1 MAYNHWF
8 VSRQKRQ
15 LTTILQSLVAYS
27 DVCIGR
33 VWNHDLQIELE
44 DVLGGR
50 EITEHGTL
58 RARRTGQGGGGT
70 RTLFKQMKDLGLVF
84 LEEENKKCR
93 LTLIGEEL
101 VKGNISFVEAMR
113 LQLKR
118 YQYPSAA
125 VWSGS
130 GSVDHN
136 FRVHPFQFMF
146 RLLRDPR
153 LENVLT
159 MDEMY
164 GIVIHKA
171 VSDSNAVF
179 EEVVNQIIRYRQ
191 NITDGFIY
199 DTNTKTYSNIA
210 NTFFN
215 YISLTQYVDRG
226 HKTLSVRSGKETLVD
241 DFIEE
246 SPSFIPYPEFQENYL
261 RKYGRGLVAM
271 DRRNFNREN
280 ALSQRELNE
289 ARIRREYVLLAL
301 RTPITSI
308 SPEIVEI
315 VSNNT
320 GVDERTVERFL
331 IQNYPHGNI
340 DDFFLS
346 YRELA
351 HMGTAG
357 AREFEIATCEM
368 FKNIFCMNAEHV
380 GPIGNT
386 PDVFVSSDTE
396 GYCGIIDNKAYKN
409 GYSISG
415 DHKRVMEDVYIPN
428 YQAYGHTQLPLAF
441 YTYIAGSFGTNI
453 NSQLATI
460 KRDTGVDGSAMPVDI
475 FINLAQDYA
484 DGGYNH
490 SFLKNIFSVNREV
503 CLADL
508 EIHPEE

>member
-1 MAYNHWF
+1 
-8 VSRQKRQ
+8 
-15 LTTILQSLVAYS
+15 
-27 DVCIGR
+27 
-33 VWNHDLQIELE
+33 
-44 DVLGGR
+44 
-50 EITEHGTL
+50 
-58 RARRTGQGGGGT
+58 
-70 RTLFKQMKDLGLVF
+70 
-84 LEEENKKCR
+84 
-93 LTLIGEEL
+93 
-101 VKGNISFVEAMR
+101 
-113 LQLKR
+113 
-118 YQYPSAA
+118 
-125 VWSGS
+125 
-130 GSVDHN
+130 
-136 FRVHPFQFMF
+136 
-146 RLLRDPR
+146 
-153 LENVLT
+153 
-159 MDEMY
+159 
-164 GIVIHKA
+164 
-171 VSDSNAVF
+171 
-179 EEVVNQIIRYRQ
+179 
-191 NITDGFIY
+191 
-199 DTNTKTYSNIA
+199 
-210 NTFFN
+210 
-215 YISLTQYVDRG
+215 
-226 HKTLSVRSGKETLVD
+226 
-241 DFIEE
+241 
-246 SPSFIPYPEFQENYL
+246 
-261 RKYGRGLVAM
+261 M

-320 GVDERTVERFL
+320 CVDERTVERFL